1 MSSRK
6 KECNARRSNFDKLAK
21 GNLCLTRITTTPSRT
36 QKRFLRHGLVGL
48 ATSLVLAPQ
57 ERSIED
63 TMFISERRTNDDEG
77 EAAVGGVGV
86 VGL

>member
-1 MSSRK
+1 MPQESLLSSGW
-6 KECNARRSNFDKLAK
+6 S
-21 GNLCLTRITTTPSRT
+21 
-36 QKRFLRHGLVGL
+36 GLVGL
-48 ATSLVLAPQ
+48 ATSLVAAPQ